1 MIVKMKHWKRIGMA
15 LLLCLLFAVL
25 AGCNEEEAVSS
36 GSDLSVPEENSAA
49 TSSRE
54 LLQGTSSGEEAS
66 LPEESQPE
74 ESQPEES
81 QPEESQPEES
91 QPDGNESIDDAE
103 LEYLCVYGSFLSG
116 TLEEEVTVQYAEKDG
131 ECIFSVPSWEKKYL
145 LPCQTILCGD
155 ILGDSAWAITYEGG
169 EKLTVFRATRENQS
183 VEQFEISVGVS
194 LKQPHLLLEVVDETV
209 PTDGAEYLARE
220 MSARGEL
227 YRRLLPAMSEGTPES
242 RAGAAKLFRIAYAAL
257 AGKDPLKL

>member
-1 MIVKMKHWKRIGMA
+1 MSSGVAYTLQVVGQKSTPPTIA
-15 LLLCLLFAVL
+15 TLLMSLESVFAVL

-66 LPEESQPE
+66 L
-74 ESQPEES
+74 PEES

-155 ILGDSAWAITYEGG
+155 ILGDSAWAILMKA
-169 EKLTVFRATRENQS
+169 EKNSLCFARLVK
-183 VEQFEISVGVS
+183 IS
-194 LKQPHLLLEVVDETV
+194 
-209 PTDGAEYLARE
+209 R
-220 MSARGEL
+220 
-227 YRRLLPAMSEGTPES
+227 
-242 RAGAAKLFRIAYAAL
+242 
-257 AGKDPLKL
+257 